1 MKVFDFPKERIY
13 FLKNEQRKIQ
23 EIGTVKEFHLV
34 EALILLFFFSSTTAQ
49 AQWGWRYVY
58 PQTPQRAGSSCSSGN
73 CPTPAKEPKKEE
85 PEVKEEEPAKE
96 EEEKRVAPESAEIL
110 GTLPITRTR
119 FFAPSI
125 EVADE
130 CDRILDRLEERY
142 GKPKAWK
149 PFPIYFQR
157 YRGDGI
163 AGYTLYQNGTVAR
176 VVCYEP
182 LASGKGGTL
191 DHELTHA
198 FFFYYLN
205 SNFDLFL
212 NEGLAQ
218 NSEYRRREA
227 LRQTVYRRY
236 TNKEFWNLDKLYGRN
251 AYDNALRI
259 YHQGFSFVDFL
270 IARGGSKWFA
280 CFMEEL
286 VRTDDINIS
295 LNRYYNYKN
304 LKEAEK
310 DWKLYVDGGQNRHA
324 VRAIN

>member
-1 MKVFDFPKERIY
+1 MKK
-13 FLKNEQRKIQ
+13 
-23 EIGTVKEFHLV
+23 FHLLA
-34 EALILLFFFSSTTAQ
+34 ALILLLLFSSASAQ

-58 PQTPQRAGSSCSSGN
+58 PQTPQRAGNSCSSGN
-73 CPTPAKEPKKEE
+73 CPTPAKEGTAKEE
-85 PEVKEEEPAKE
+85 AKGKEEESTAANE
-96 EEEKRVAPESAEIL
+96 EEEEARVVPESAEML
-110 GTLPITRTR
+110 GTLSITRTR
-119 FFAPSI
+119 FYAPSI

-142 GKPKAWK
+142 GKPKSWK

-157 YRGDGI
+157 YRGDGV
-163 AGYTLYQNGTVAR
+163 AGYTLYQSGTVAR
-176 VVCYEP
+176 VVCYES
-182 LASGKGGTL
+182 LAPAKGGTL

-236 TNKEFWNLDKLYGRN
+236 TNNEFWDLDKLYGRN

-286 VRTDDINIS
+286 VKTDDINIS
-295 LNRYYNYKN
+295 LNRYYNYKS

>member
-1 MKVFDFPKERIY
+1 MK
-13 FLKNEQRKIQ
+13 KI
-23 EIGTVKEFHLV
+23 HLLA
-34 EALILLFFFSSTTAQ
+34 ALILLFFFSSATAH

-73 CPTPAKEPKKEE
+73 CSTPAKEPKKEE
-85 PEVKEEEPAKE
+85 PEVKEEETAKEEVKEKEEEKESTAANEEEADKE
-96 EEEKRVAPESAEIL
+96 EEEKRVIPESAEIL
-110 GTLPITRTR
+110 GTLSITRTR

-142 GKPKAWK
+142 GKPKFWK

-157 YRGDGI
+157 YRGDGV

-176 VVCYEP
+176 VVCYES
-182 LASGKGGTL
+182 LAPAKGGTL

-236 TNKEFWNLDKLYGRN
+236 TNNEFWDLDKLYGRN

-286 VRTDDINIS
+286 VKTDDIDIS

-304 LKEAEK
+304 LKEAEE

-324 VRAIN
+324 VRSIN

>member
-23 EIGTVKEFHLV
+23 GIGTVKEFHLV
-34 EALILLFFFSSTTAQ
+34 AALILLFFFSSTTAQ

-73 CPTPAKEPKKEE
+73 CLTPAKEPKKEE
-85 PEVKEEEPAKE
+85 PEAKE
-96 EEEKRVAPESAEIL
+96 EEEKRVVPESAETL
-110 GTLPITRTR
+110 GTLSITRTR

-149 PFPIYFQR
+149 PFPIYFQH
-157 YRGDGI
+157 YRGNGI

-182 LASGKGGTL
+182 LASAKGGTL

-198 FFFYYLN
+198 FFFYFLD

-218 NSEYRRREA
+218 NSEYRRRES

-236 TNKEFWNLDKLYGRN
+236 NNGEFWDIANLYGRN

-270 IARGGSKWFA
+270 VARGGSQWLA
-280 CFMEEL
+280 SFMTEL
-286 VRTDDINIS
+286 VRTNDVDAT
-295 LNRYYNYKN
+295 LYRYYGYRN
-304 LKEAEK
+304 LKEAQRAWL
-310 DWKLYVDGGQNRHA
+310 DYVIYGQNRQS
-324 VRAIN
+324 VEAIH

>member
-1 MKVFDFPKERIY
+1 MK
-13 FLKNEQRKIQ
+13 Q
-23 EIGTVKEFHLV
+23 
-34 EALILLFFFSSTTAQ
+34 ILLATLLSLLFCPSVNAQ
-49 AQWGWRYVY
+49 IFWPRWYVQPRAQPSPCANG
-58 PQTPQRAGSSCSSGN
+58 Q
-73 CPTPAKEPKKEE
+73 CPTKPEPKKEKPKQEPAPAPE
-85 PEVKEEEPAKE
+85 PEPEPIAEEPLTEQEQDAE
-96 EEEKRVAPESAEIL
+96 TPVERMSVA
-110 GTLPITRTR
+110 RTR
-119 FFAPSI
+119 FY
-125 EVADE
+125 ADSVE
-130 CDRILDRLEERY
+130 IADVCDAILDRLEERY

-236 TNKEFWNLDKLYGRN
+236 TNNEFWNLDKLYGRN